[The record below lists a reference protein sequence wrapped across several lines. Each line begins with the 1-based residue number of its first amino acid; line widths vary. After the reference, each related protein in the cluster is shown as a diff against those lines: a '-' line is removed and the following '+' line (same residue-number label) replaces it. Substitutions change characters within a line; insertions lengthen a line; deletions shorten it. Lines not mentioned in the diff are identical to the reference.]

1 MHKNK
6 YIHDGKCIW
15 CGRGEPTVSFET
27 KPHILPKALGG
38 NEICLD
44 VCDECNHYFGTAEK
58 RLPAIDTVTR
68 EIFES
73 YRLFGTNYYE
83 NKNLPKK
90 FTFFH
95 YNLNSGR
102 IKVKSSF
109 RASTITFQFKRGL
122 YELFL
127 QKYHSITYK
136 GNDPCW
142 DWIRQYARYGTKYV
156 LREPHVYYAYNNI
169 TFVPAEKLN
178 TVLMSDKLIDDA
190 LKYGVFHMHLM
201 GQNFFLEVLPCMFQL
216 RGKEYLRNEA
226 TKMVF
231 NVKGNECLFE
241 LMNIIDID
249 PFMTR
254 YNS

>member
-1 MHKNK
+1 MLK
-6 YIHDGKCIW
+6 YIYDGKCIW
-15 CGRGEPTVSFET
+15 CGRKDPIVTFES

-38 NEICLD
+38 NELCVD

-58 RLPAIDTVTR
+58 HLPNIDLVVR
-68 EIFES
+68 EIFEA

-83 NKNLPKK
+83 NKKLPKK

-95 YNLNSGR
+95 YD
-102 IKVKSSF
+102 IKTGKIKLKNTF

-127 QKYHSITYK
+127 QKYHNTTHK
-136 GNDPCW
+136 GNDSCW

-169 TFVPAEKLN
+169 TFTPAEGELN
-178 TVLMSDKLIDDA
+178 SILMSDKLIEDVQE
-190 LKYGVFHMHLM
+190 YGVFHMYLM
-201 GQNFFLEVLPCMFQL
+201 GQNFFMEVLPSIFQR
-216 RGKEYLRNEA
+216 RGYDYMRKEA
-226 TKMVF
+226 TKMIV
-231 NVKGNECLFE
+231 NVKGNESVFE
-241 LMNIIDID
+241 LTNIMDID

-254 YNS
+254 YNL